1 MKNKVYVERYAERLI
16 AGDNLALGELCQ
28 CFINEFNADATR
40 LHVTTDEAFNRL
52 LSAYDRKGNELA
64 TMIHNRTGINVLK
77 RGWFSLAVKLINDVA
92 NGGEEDGN

>member
-16 AGDNLALGELCQ
+16 ACDNLAVGELCQ

-52 LSAYDRKGNELA
+52 LSVYDRKGNELA
-64 TMIHNRTGINVLK
+64 TMIHSRTGVAVLK
-77 RGWFSLAVKLINDVA
+77 HNWFSEAVKVIQEAA
-92 NGGEEDGN
+92 NGGATND